1 MEQLTFDQAIEL
13 LEITNI
19 SKLKKEDL
27 ISLEKKSKKR
37 WHPDKVAHLN
47 DPLISKEYTQKFQ
60 QIEFTCK
67 LVLNSLQDHIMPVS
81 SFRVAVNMKLTN
93 LKTSTGIVP
102 SYINN

>member
-47 DPLISKEYTQKFQ
+47 DPLISKEYTQK
-60 QIEFTCK
+60 
-67 LVLNSLQDHIMPVS
+67 LNSLQDHIMPVS